1 MRVRI
6 KMLTV
11 LNTILIVITIPLII
25 MLSYACIHCIRNLT
39 VNDKEP
45 NTLTIVDENQN
56 SLHRKSSD
64 DTIIIRTNTTIEL

>member
-1 MRVRI
+1 
-6 KMLTV
+6 
-11 LNTILIVITIPLII
+11 
-25 MLSYACIHCIRNLT
+25 MLSYACIHRIWNLT